1 MYDVNLSPGYVLTTT
16 LNGVLRSA
24 VALQVAPVVGTTT
37 VQYSSSYEIM
47 NVNVALTHQ
56 RWRTTFYVT
65 NIFDKQ
71 EILAQP
77 SQPNQINNLTN
88 DYLVN
93 TPRVIGLRLGYSFD

>member
-1 MYDVNLSPGYVLTTT
+1 M
-16 LNGVLRSA
+16 
-24 VALQVAPVVGTTT
+24 VGTST
-37 VQYSSSYEIM
+37 VQYSSTYEIM
-47 NVNVALTHQ
+47 NLNVALAHAH
-56 RWRTTFYVT
+56 WRATFYAT

-93 TPRVIGLRLGYSFD
+93 SPRVIGLRLGYSF